1 MAYLKPSVIDLRIIN
16 PLAMRFG
23 FGGSRALT
31 VPGRRT
37 GRPQRVPVIPI
48 DHGGARYLV
57 SPYGES
63 DWVRNLRASGQGS
76 LSGRGGGDHLRATE
90 IPVAERGPVIT
101 AYCAVTGRGVRAA
114 FETLPDPAD
123 HPVFRMEVADA
134 TGRQAE

>member
-1 MAYLKPSVIDLRIIN
+1 MAYLKPSAIDRRIIN

-37 GRPQRVPVIPI
+37 GRARRVPVIPI
-48 DHGGARYLV
+48 EHAGARYLV

-76 LSGRGGGDHLRATE
+76 LGGHGGGDHLRVTE
-90 IPVAERGPVIT
+90 IPVTERGPVIA
-101 AYCAVTGRGVRAA
+101 AYRAVTGRGVRLA

-123 HPVFRMEVADA
+123 HPVFRIEAA
-134 TGRQAE
+134 HGNAQQAR